1 MRTSTIRAT
10 EARRARRGRQ
20 RGGRS
25 IALAASLMIA
35 LSAVP
40 TLAAQTVAIT
50 GGKVYPVSGPPIE
63 NGTVLIRDGKIAAV
77 GSNVTI
83 PQGAQRVDATGKWVT
98 PGLVNSAT
106 SLGLVEVGFGAD
118 ANESR
123 ARTDDQIAAAFRSW
137 EGINPHSVY
146 LRPASEDGIT
156 SAVSLP
162 SGGLI
167 AGQAAL
173 IDVLTGST
181 QSGMLVKAPVAIF
194 GQLGDDQAAGA
205 GARAQV
211 VGKLRR
217 LLDDTKF
224 YAAHKADFN
233 RGASRKLSA
242 DRADLEAMIPV
253 VEGRLPLIISAE
265 RASDI
270 RTALDIAKEYGL
282 KIIIGG
288 GTEAWMVADELA
300 AARVPVLTGAMNNI
314 PYSFSML
321 GARQD
326 NAAILRK
333 AGVEVGII
341 GNAGGGDEE
350 LFNVRNV
357 RYEAGNA
364 VGYGMSWDDA
374 LRAIT
379 LAPAQM
385 FGVADRIG
393 SLRPG
398 TEANVVVWDG
408 DPFEFAT
415 RATQVF
421 IRGQLQTGPS
431 RQDLLVQRYLSLPP
445 KY

>member
-1 MRTSTIRAT
+1 MLS
-10 EARRARRGRQ
+10 
-20 RGGRS
+20 
-25 IALAASLMIA
+25 AASA
-35 LSAVP
+35 
-40 TLAAQTVAIT
+40 LAAQTVAIT

-83 PQGAQRVDATGKWVT
+83 PQGAQRIDASGKWVT

-123 ARTDDQIAAAFRSW
+123 ARTDDHVAAAFKSW

-156 SAVSLP
+156 TAVSLP

-167 AGQAAL
+167 AGQAAM

-181 QSGMLVKAPVAIF
+181 QAGMLVKAPVAMF
-194 GQLGDDQAAGA
+194 GQLGNNQAAGA
-205 GARAQV
+205 GARAQA

-224 YAAHKADFN
+224 YAAHKSDFN
-233 RGASRKLSA
+233 RGSSRELSA

-270 RTALDIAKEYGL
+270 RTALDIAKESGL
-282 KIIIGG
+282 RIVIGG
-288 GTEAWMVADELA
+288 GSEAWMVADELA
-300 AARVPVLTGAMNNI
+300 AAKVPVLTGAMNNI
-314 PYSFSML
+314 PYSFAQL
-321 GARQD
+321 GSRQD
-326 NAAILRK
+326 NAALLRK
-333 AGVEVGII
+333 AGVDVGLI

-350 LFNVRNV
+350 LFNVRNI

-364 VGYGMSWDDA
+364 VAYGMSWDDA

-385 FGVADRIG
+385 FGVADKIG

-398 TEANVVVWDG
+398 TEANVVVWNG
-408 DPFEFAT
+408 DPFEFST
-415 RATQVF
+415 QATQVF

>member
-1 MRTSTIRAT
+1 MRTSSIRAARVSSAPH
-10 EARRARRGRQ
+10 ARR
-20 RGGRS
+20 RGGYF
-25 IALAASLMIA
+25 ATLAAVAMMSAASA
-35 LSAVP
+35 LG
-40 TLAAQTVAIT
+40 AQTVAIT

-63 NGTVLIRDGKIAAV
+63 NGTVLIRDGKIVAV
-77 GSNVTI
+77 GSNVTV
-83 PQGAQRVDATGKWVT
+83 PQGAQRVDASGKWVT

-123 ARTDDQIAAAFRSW
+123 ARTDDQIAASFKSW

-156 SAVSLP
+156 TAISLP

-167 AGQAAL
+167 AGQAAM
-173 IDVLTGST
+173 IDVLTGAT
-181 QSGMLVKAPVAIF
+181 QSGMLVKAPVAMF
-194 GQLGDDQAAGA
+194 GQLGDDRSAGA

-211 VGKLRR
+211 VGKLRG

-224 YAAHKADFN
+224 YAAHKADFS
-233 RGASRKLSA
+233 RGQSRALSA
-242 DRADLEAMIPV
+242 GRADLEAMIPV

-282 KIIIGG
+282 RIVIGG
-288 GTEAWMVADELA
+288 GSEAWMLADELA
-300 AARVPVLTGAMNNI
+300 AAKVPVLTGAMNNI
-314 PYSFSML
+314 PYSFAQL
-321 GARQD
+321 GSRQD

-333 AGVEVGII
+333 AGVEVGLI

-350 LFNVRNV
+350 LFNVRNI

-364 VGYGMSWDDA
+364 VAYGMSWDDA

-385 FGVADRIG
+385 FGVADEVG

-398 TEANVVVWDG
+398 SEANVVVWDG

-431 RQDLLVQRYLSLPP
+431 RQDLLVQRYLELPP

>member
-1 MRTSTIRAT
+1 MRSSTNRAKL
-10 EARRARRGRQ
+10 ARRAEQGRQ
-20 RGGRS
+20 HGRS
-25 IALAASLMIA
+25 AVLVAAAALVMASVPA
-35 LSAVP
+35 LQ
-40 TLAAQTVAIT
+40 AQTIAIT

-77 GSNVTI
+77 GANVTI
-83 PQGAQRVDATGKWVT
+83 PDGAQRVDAKGKWVT

-106 SLGLVEVGFGAD
+106 SLGLVEVGFGAG
-118 ANESR
+118 ANETH
-123 ARTDDQIAAAFRSW
+123 AETDDQIAAGFKSW

-146 LRPASEDGIT
+146 LRPASEGGVT

-167 AGQAAL
+167 AGQAAM
-173 IDVLTGST
+173 IDVVTGST
-181 QSGMLVKAPVAIF
+181 PSKMLVEAPVAMF
-194 GQLGDDQAAGA
+194 GQIGDDQSAGV
-205 GARAQV
+205 GARGQL
-211 VGKLRR
+211 VGKLRK
-217 LLDDTKF
+217 LLDDTKY
-224 YAAHKADFN
+224 YASHRSDFN
-233 RGASRKLSA
+233 RAQSRELSA
-242 DRADLEAMIPV
+242 DRTDLEAMIPV
-253 VEGRLPLIISAE
+253 VEGRLPLLLSAD

-270 RTALDIAKEYGL
+270 RAALDIAKDYGL

-288 GTEAWMVADELA
+288 GSEAWMVADELA
-300 AARVPVLTGAMNNI
+300 AAKVPVLTGAMNNI
-314 PYSFSML
+314 PYSFAQL
-321 GARQD
+321 GSRQD
-326 NAAILRK
+326 NAALLRK
-333 AGVEVGII
+333 AGVEVGLI

-350 LFNVRNV
+350 LFNVRNI
-357 RYEAGNA
+357 RFEAGNA

-379 LAPAQM
+379 LVPAQI
-385 FGVADRIG
+385 FGVADEVG

-421 IRGQLQTGPS
+421 IRGQLQTGLS
-431 RQDLLVQRYLSLPP
+431 RQELLVKRYTNLPP